1 MRCHR
6 LILVALMLAV
16 IGAAS
21 GAGFAARES
30 PGTPAARSAFDTG
43 EAAARAGKLDE
54 AVAAFRKAIAA
65 DPDFVDAHQRLI
77 EVTQRQ
83 QLQDV
88 QSTSLLRLKRQYEQW
103 ARQHPTRAVYQ
114 VALGLLAK
122 DADQADAYFNK
133 ALAVAP
139 SSASAHFLLARNAD
153 TRGDWDAQRKHLK
166 AAVENNPDE
175 PRYLL
180 RYAVAHL
187 KSDPARF
194 SRARVAGGRQ
204 IPGESV
210 CGRSAVQ
217 PRRCLV
223 YPRAPR
229 LPGSASRELSGRSL
243 HVRRLRDEHVVR
255 RPRAVR
261 R

>member
-6 LILVALMLAV
+6 LVLVASLMAL
-16 IGAAS
+16 IGTAA
-21 GAGFAARES
+21 ATGFAARES
-30 PGTPAARSAFDTG
+30 SGTPAARSAFDQG

-65 DPDFVDAHQRLI
+65 DPGFVDAHQRLI
-77 EVTQRQ
+77 EITERQ

-122 DADQADAYFNK
+122 DENQADAYFNK

-175 PRYLL
+175 PPL
-180 RYAVAHL
+180 
-187 KSDPARF
+187 PA
-194 SRARVAGGRQ
+194 A
-204 IPGESV
+204 V
-210 CGRSAVQ
+210 CGRTFEE
-217 PRRCLV
+217 R
-223 YPRAPR
+223 
-229 LPGSASRELSGRSL
+229 
-243 HVRRLRDEHVVR
+243 
-255 RPRAVR
+255 
-261 R
+261 